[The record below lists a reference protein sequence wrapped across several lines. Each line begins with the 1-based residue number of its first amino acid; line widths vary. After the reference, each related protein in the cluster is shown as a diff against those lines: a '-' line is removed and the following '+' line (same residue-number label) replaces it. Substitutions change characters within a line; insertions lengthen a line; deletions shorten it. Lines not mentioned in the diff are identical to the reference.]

1 MKRLG
6 IAILLF
12 LCCQIVFAPAHP
24 AASQADVWTPGLY
37 MGWVYF
43 LARSDYDYNVSESG
57 IKVTDTTT
65 LYHEAH
71 GEIECTVRDEAGN
84 GACSGKFPMEKI
96 AGRYGTLTS
105 PDCNATWRESIRAS
119 ATSGLVPLAPLTDSP
134 LAGGFS
140 IPFTPES
147 GQAYADLVVEASGN
161 PACQSQAISA
171 KTNVGIPKW
180 PDLDFKIG
188 NHTVLTAEGTCNMQ
202 TFPRQMTVGHAV
214 TTAVIEQCEW
224 HLFYFDPYAKL
235 P

>member
-12 LCCQIVFAPAHP
+12 LCCQIVFAPGHP

-43 LARSDYDYNVSESG
+43 LARSDYDYNVSQG
-57 IKVTDTTT
+57 DIVVTDSAT
-65 LYHEAH
+65 LYHEVH
-71 GEIECTVRDEAGN
+71 GEIECTVTDEDGN
-84 GACSGKFPMEKI
+84 GICSGSFPMEKVV
-96 AGRYGTLTS
+96 GEYGTLSS
-105 PDCNATWRESIRAS
+105 PDCNATWTESIRHQLPAY
-119 ATSGLVPLAPLTDSP
+119 LFRLLRSP
-134 LAGGFS
+134 IHPWQVAFPSPSRPNPGRRMPIWWLS
-140 IPFTPES
+140 
-147 GQAYADLVVEASGN
+147 ASGS
-161 PACQSQAISA
+161 PTCRSQTISA

-188 NHTVLTAEGTCNMQ
+188 NHTVLSAEGTCNMQ
-202 TFPRQMTVGHAV
+202 TFPRQLTVGHAV